1 MRALK
6 NKIIL
11 EEPVDTIVKQSIVE
25 DIEDTETDKQ
35 IEVDVEPELVSE
47 IEIEVDSEQVNN
59 GIASLLNADII
70 DEFEAIDLYNSHI
83 ITIKDLMSREKDE
96 EVIESYKKIVEI
108 LTDIVSEENIHVG
121 QLQGA
126 LSLVSSHALFIKDGE
141 KEAEETIEEK

>member
-25 DIEDTETDKQ
+25 DIEDTEIEKQ

-47 IEIEVDSEQVNN
+47 NEVDSEQVNN

-70 DEFEAIDLYNSHI
+70 DEFEAIDSYNSHI
-83 ITIKDLMSREKDE
+83 ITVKDLMSREKDE
-96 EVIESYKKIVEI
+96 KVIESYKKIIEI

-141 KEAEETIEEK
+141 KEAEETIEEKN

>member
-1 MRALK
+1 MGALK

-25 DIEDTETDKQ
+25 DIADGEIVNKVE
-35 IEVDVEPELVSE
+35 VEPELVS
-47 IEIEVDSEQVNN
+47 EIEVDSEQVNN

-70 DEFEAIDLYNSHI
+70 DEFEAIDSYNSHI
-83 ITIKDLMSREKDE
+83 ITVKDLMSREKDE
-96 EVIESYKKIVEI
+96 KVIESYKKIIEI

-141 KEAEETIEEK
+141 KEAEETIEEKN